1 MRDRRSMRE
10 SEREKK
16 WDTERERDGVMSLNI
31 CSSNIEVVY
40 LMGGRALSDI
50 RVQLPSYNISNN
62 AVCTHSVPHSVSES
76 DLQAKLTVLIYP
88 SLSPSIPLPL
98 PDSCL
103 H

>member
-62 AVCTHSVPHSVSES
+62 AVCTHSVSES